1 MGFRRLW
8 LGKVKAGII
17 GAGFISGA
25 HVDALRRLGYVD
37 IVALAGEGDE
47 EARARA
53 SEWGIP
59 RAYGDYRD
67 LLADKDVQVV
77 HNCTPNWLHFE
88 INGAALEAGKHLL
101 SEKPLAVNSQQSST
115 LVRLAR
121 DLPLVAAVDFNHR
134 SYPQIRQ
141 ARRMVQT
148 GRLGHVK
155 LGYGGYFQDWLLR
168 ASDYNWRVDP
178 ELGGPS
184 RAIADIGSHWYDLL
198 RFVTGLRATEV
209 FAELR
214 VVHPQRQRPTRG
226 NGSSTFSQVGDG
238 GGKESVDVRTEDA
251 ASVAL
256 RLTDGAF
263 ASFVVSQVS
272 AGRKNRL
279 FLEIAGTECS
289 MSWDGENPEL
299 LWVGHRSKANE
310 IVMRDPSLMDPEA
323 RTATRLPGGHPE
335 GWADALC
342 RGLKDIYDFILA
354 GGDQRVDKV
363 PFATFEDGHEAILMV
378 EAAMRSSAE
387 GRWIRLEAER

>member
-1 MGFRRLW
+1 MARI
-8 LGKVKAGII
+8 KAGIV

-37 IVALAGEGDE
+37 IVALAGDGDG
-47 EARARA
+47 EARARS
-53 SEWGIP
+53 SEWGIA
-59 RAYGDYRD
+59 RAYGEYRD

-88 INGAALEAGKHLL
+88 VSRAALEAGKHVL
-101 SEKPLAVNSQQSST
+101 SEKPLAVNSQQST
-115 LVRLAR
+115 ALVRLAR

-141 ARRMVQT
+141 AKRMVQT
-148 GRLGHVK
+148 GRLGRVQ
-155 LGYGGYFQDWLLR
+155 LCYGGYYQDWMLL
-168 ASDYNWRVDP
+168 ATDYNWRVDP
-178 ELGGPS
+178 ELGGAS

-214 VVHPQRQRPTRG
+214 VVHPRRQRPASS
-226 NGSSTFSQVGDG
+226 NGPRTFSQADEG
-238 GGKESVDVRTEDA
+238 GLTEGVEVRTEDA

-279 FLEIAGTECS
+279 FLEITGEKSAL
-289 MSWDGENPEL
+289 SWDGEDPERIWIGYRGQPNQIL
-299 LWVGHRSKANE
+299 
-310 IVMRDPSLMDPEA
+310 MRDPGLMDPEA
-323 RTATRLPGGHPE
+323 RAAMRLPGGHPE
-335 GWADALC
+335 GWYDALY
-342 RGLKDIYDFILA
+342 RGIKDIYDFIDA
-354 GGDQRVDKV
+354 GGDQRVDKP

-378 EAAMRSSAE
+378 EAALRSNSD
-387 GRWIRLEAER
+387 GRWVKLPREQ

>member
-1 MGFRRLW
+1 M
-8 LGKVKAGII
+8 GKVRAGII

-47 EARARA
+47 EAKRVA

-77 HNCTPNWLHFE
+77 HNCTPNWLHFDV
-88 INGAALEAGKHLL
+88 NRFALEAGKHLL

-115 LVRLAR
+115 LVRLAH

-141 ARRMVQT
+141 ARRMVET
-148 GRLGHVK
+148 GRLGEVK

-178 ELGGPS
+178 ELGGAS

-198 RFVTGLRATEV
+198 RFVTGLKAIEV

-214 VVHPQRQRPTRG
+214 VVHPKRLRPATG
-226 NGSSTFSQVGDG
+226 TGGSTFSQEEGDRCG
-238 GGKESVDVRTEDA
+238 DSVDVRTEDA
-251 ASVAL
+251 ANVAL

-279 FLEIAGTECS
+279 LLEIAGTNGS
-289 MSWDGENPEL
+289 ISWDGEKPEV
-299 LWVGHRSKANE
+299 LWVGHRSTANE
-310 IVMRDPSLMDPEA
+310 IVMRDPGLMDAEA
-323 RTATRLPGGHPE
+323 RMATRLPGGHPE
-335 GWADALC
+335 GWYDALY
-342 RGLKDIYDFILA
+342 RGVKDIYDFILA
-354 GGDQRVDKV
+354 RGDQRVDKV

-387 GRWIRLEAER
+387 GRWTRLEGER

>member
-1 MGFRRLW
+1 MGN
-8 LGKVKAGII
+8 VKAGII
-17 GAGFISGA
+17 GAGFISAA

-37 IVALAGEGDE
+37 VAALAGDGDE
-47 EARARA
+47 EARTKAAELR
-53 SEWGIP
+53 IP
-59 RAYGDYRD
+59 RAYGDYRE

-88 INGAALEAGKHLL
+88 VSKAALEAGKHVL
-101 SEKPLAVNSQQSST
+101 SEKPLAVNSQQSSA

-141 ARRMVQT
+141 ARRMVQA
-148 GRLGHVK
+148 GRLGRVQ
-155 LGYGGYFQDWLLR
+155 LGYGGYFQDWMLL
-168 ASDYNWRVDP
+168 ATDYNWRVDP
-178 ELGGPS
+178 ELGGTS

-214 VVHPQRQRPTRG
+214 VVHAQRQRPTRG
-226 NGSSTFSQVGDG
+226 IGPSTFSQADDG
-238 GGKESVDVRTEDA
+238 GLTEGVEVRTEDA

-279 FLEIAGTECS
+279 LMEIAGTTS
-289 MSWDGENPEL
+289 ALSWDGEDPER
-299 LWVGHRSKANE
+299 LWIGHRGQANE
-310 IVMRDPSLMDPEA
+310 ILMRDPCLMDPEA
-323 RTATRLPGGHPE
+323 RAATRLPGGHPE
-335 GWADALC
+335 GWYDALY
-342 RGLKDIYDFILA
+342 RSLKDIYDFVAA
-354 GGDQRVDKV
+354 GGDRRVDKV
-363 PFATFEDGHEAILMV
+363 PFATFQDGHEAILMV
-378 EAAMRSSAE
+378 EAALRSNAE
-387 GRWIRLEAER
+387 GRWIRLEADDRRA

>member
-1 MGFRRLW
+1 MSR
-8 LGKVKAGII
+8 VKAGIV

-37 IVALAGEGDE
+37 VVALAGEGDE
-47 EARARA
+47 EARTRA
-53 SEWGIP
+53 AEWWIP

-88 INGAALEAGKHLL
+88 VSKAALQAGKHVL
-101 SEKPLAVNSQQSST
+101 SEKPLAVNSQQSSA
-115 LVRLAR
+115 LVRLVR

-148 GRLGHVK
+148 GRLGRVQ
-155 LGYGGYFQDWLLR
+155 LGYGGYFQDWMLL
-168 ASDYNWRVDP
+168 ATDYNWRVDP
-178 ELGGPS
+178 ELGGAS

-214 VVHPQRQRPTRG
+214 VVHPRRQRPTRG
-226 NGSSTFSQVGDG
+226 SGPSTFSQASDG
-238 GGKESVDVRTEDA
+238 GLTEGVEVRTEDA

-263 ASFVVSQVS
+263 ASFVVSQTS

-279 FLEIAGTECS
+279 LMEITGTTS
-289 MSWDGENPEL
+289 ALSWDGEDPER
-299 LWVGHRSKANE
+299 LWIGHRGQANE
-310 IVMRDPSLMDPEA
+310 ILMRDPGLMDPEA
-323 RTATRLPGGHPE
+323 RAATRLPGGHPE
-335 GWADALC
+335 GWYDALY
-342 RGLKDIYDFILA
+342 RSLKDIYDFVAA

-378 EAAMRSSAE
+378 EAALRSNAE
-387 GRWIRLEAER
+387 GRWIRLEADGRRA